1 MGVIG
6 RGLAAGA
13 VGVTALNTVSWLDM
27 AVRARAA
34 SDTPQQVVDAVA
46 ERLGQSVPGSRGER
60 ANRRSALGSLVGIAS
75 GLAVGV
81 GASAARAA
89 GIRLPGPLAAV
100 ATGAAAMAAAD
111 LPTSLLGL
119 NDPRDWTAGEWLADA
134 APHLAFGLA
143 AHAVLGLDA
152 VAVDSPASVQ
162 VRPSAGL
169 VLRSLLLGA
178 AAGSRSSLGLAGP
191 ALTARPRGLTPTS
204 RPRGVAGT
212 VVGLAGSRVAA
223 LAVAGELVVD
233 KLPQTPSRTEP
244 PALAI
249 RLGSGG
255 SGAIAL
261 ARRRHARVV
270 LPMLAG
276 IGGAAAGSFGGAAW
290 RSRSARVRPDWQG
303 ALIEDGVALLLTA
316 LACLPGRRPA

>member
-169 VLRSLLLGA
+169 VLQLA
-178 AAGSRSSLGLAGP
+178 AAGRGGRFPELTRAGGP
-191 ALTARPRGLTPTS
+191 RANGATEGPDADEQTAWGGRDGR
-204 RPRGVAGT
+204 RAG
-212 VVGLAGSRVAA
+212 R
-223 LAVAGELVVD
+223 
-233 KLPQTPSRTEP
+233 
-244 PALAI
+244 
-249 RLGSGG
+249 
-255 SGAIAL
+255 L
-261 ARRRHARVV
+261 AR
-270 LPMLAG
+270 
-276 IGGAAAGSFGGAAW
+276 GGPGG
-290 RSRSARVRPDWQG
+290 
-303 ALIEDGVALLLTA
+303 
-316 LACLPGRRPA
+316 GR